1 MESSC
6 LSFITVCRKL
16 LGISLE
22 SVVRVRW
29 MDLLYARVIKVHA
42 VCLRQ
47 APMLGQS
54 IQTAQ
59 CMAKPSLLLSPSL
72 CSCSNSLSKYPSQHR
87 LLPPLVLSP
96 YLHALPPGCWLNC
109 CWGWKWGL
117 VLFFCVKWT
126 PGVGL
131 FNQHPKYQQFWSQAP
146 LVING
151 CSSAFS
157 SRK

>member
-42 VCLRQ
+42 VCLRL

-59 CMAKPSLLLSPSL
+59 CTAKPSLLLSPSL

-87 LLPPLVLSP
+87 LLPPSVLSP
-96 YLHALPPGCWLNC
+96 LSAHTTSRLLVKLLLRMKMGLSVVFLCEMNTWSGIVQPTSKISAVLEPSSIGY
-109 CWGWKWGL
+109 KWML
-117 VLFFCVKWT
+117 KCFL
-126 PGVGL
+126 
-131 FNQHPKYQQFWSQAP
+131 Q
-146 LVING
+146 
-151 CSSAFS
+151 
-157 SRK
+157 